1 VHSVIREEG
10 HRGSQN
16 GWTILPYFEDQSK
29 VRRRR
34 ILKLEYSIHND
45 PVGIRG
51 SNPLLLNSFEQ
62 RVILVER
69 LPTSWHIVCWS

>member
-1 VHSVIREEG
+1 
-10 HRGSQN
+10 
-16 GWTILPYFEDQSK
+16 